1 MDRAKHAYL
10 LGTPLPRFRLPKK
23 QFNGEAMS
31 KEGAGF
37 YLLVLIVLGALLIYS
52 RLSLRNL

>member
-10 LGTPLPRFRLPKK
+10 NRDSSPEVPPPKK
-23 QFNGEAMS
+23 QFNGEAMK

-37 YLLVLIVLGALLIYS
+37 YLFALIVLGALLIYVVFI
-52 RLSLRNL
+52 R